1 MSLFSNLLCLA
12 LAALSV
18 QAQDTTVQVQV
29 GGTVNERGGIY
40 QFTPSNFNANN
51 GSVISFEFTGNPG
64 NHSITQSTFSS
75 PCQPLSGGFD
85 SGWVLIPNG
94 GVSPSPVWNLTV
106 TDDSNRMVGAINA
119 PTSGSNSFDSFLNNA
134 ESSTTSG
141 QQVGALVGQGASASA
156 IPGPLSS
163 GCELDNVGSSGIINW
178 KLIKS
183 KDFWFSKEG
192 LKYGL
197 TAAVII
203 TIVVLFIIYHKTIVI
218 ALEPATQWCH
228 DQKFG
233 WLIPVGILFVL
244 SFPPLFGHEIIGM
257 LCGIAWGIGEGFAIV
272 ALGTLLGEVANFF
285 TFKYCCTSRAQKY
298 EKKKISYACLARVVR
313 AGGFKIAVA
322 ARFSLIPPH
331 LTTTVFASSGMSFP
345 TFVAAAIC
353 SLPKQFVTVVT
364 GVLLEDSIN
373 GTSKKE
379 KIASIA
385 VAIVSGIVTSF
396 ALRYVNRKMDEIKPQ
411 VIYERRK
418 ARQNAN
424 LKMLSEDNAV

>member
-1 MSLFSNLLCLA
+1 MTLFSNLLCLA

-106 TDDSNRMVGAINA
+106 TDDSNPIWFFCKQLLPTPHCAAGMVGAINA

-163 GCELDNVGSSGIINW
+163 GVTLVGTPS
-178 KLIKS
+178 
-183 KDFWFSKEG
+183 
-192 LKYGL
+192 
-197 TAAVII
+197 
-203 TIVVLFIIYHKTIVI
+203 
-218 ALEPATQWCH
+218 AT
-228 DQKFG
+228 
-233 WLIPVGILFVL
+233 PSV
-244 SFPPLFGHEIIGM
+244 S
-257 LCGIAWGIGEGFAIV
+257 
-272 ALGTLLGEVANFF
+272 
-285 TFKYCCTSRAQKY
+285 
-298 EKKKISYACLARVVR
+298 
-313 AGGFKIAVA
+313 
-322 ARFSLIPPH
+322 
-331 LTTTVFASSGMSFP
+331 
-345 TFVAAAIC
+345 
-353 SLPKQFVTVVT
+353 
-364 GVLLEDSIN
+364 
-373 GTSKKE
+373 GTSTSTSTSGTT
-379 KIASIA
+379 SISSA
-385 VAIVSGIVTSF
+385 AYT
-396 ALRYVNRKMDEIKPQ
+396 
-411 VIYERRK
+411 
-418 ARQNAN
+418 
-424 LKMLSEDNAV
+424 